1 LIVYR
6 DVMHLVEPRALLR
19 ECEGLLRTIAD
30 GRGADHALA
39 VRLLI
44 DFGELES
51 AVVDTL
57 CPSADDVSPV
67 ADLWRRGALAI
78 GHLFV
83 ASWLQHGAERLR
95 AAATGALSS
104 ISQLSRS
111 LQAGAL
117 RLHVPEGY
125 AYYGLYPETYVAA
138 ASLFQSGRKPG
149 AAVCIGVRSIGT
161 SLSAVVGAALEA
173 EGWRVVPLTL
183 RPRGHPFQRRPIL
196 SRELTQ
202 RLESQQ
208 QALFLIIDEGPGLSG
223 SSFCGVAEVLSQLG
237 VPDDRIALFPSW
249 SADGSTFNSGISRER
264 WRRHRR
270 FCCSFEEA
278 WLVRGVLGA
287 ELQDVSGGAWR
298 SGCYT
303 HPADYP
309 AVHPQHERRKYLATL
324 SSSGEQVLFK
334 FAGLG
339 RYGAAKHAR
348 AEGLAETGFTPPVFG
363 LRDGFLLQTFAAG
376 WPLCREDA
384 DARLLRAAAR
394 YLAHLR
400 GNDAVEDSVCFES
413 LAQMVE
419 VNVVEGLG
427 PAWRNRLG
435 DLERFRAIL
444 AASPALA
451 IDGRMMPHE
460 WLATSRGI
468 LKADA
473 TDHGDDHFFPGPQDI
488 AWDVAGFAIEFG
500 LSRGAKEDFADAVSS
515 LSGDL
520 NLRLRL
526 PFYAVAYLAC
536 RLGYV
541 TLAAQTLGESPDSA
555 RMAALAQRYRRQLRL
570 SIARLAVPQTS
581 ISVSTPR
588 RRPHKMIRDAGDEQ
602 SPPREVA

>member
-6 DVMHLVEPRALLR
+6 DGEHLVEPRALLG
-19 ECEGLLRTIAD
+19 ECEGLLRTIAE

-51 AVVDTL
+51 AVADML
-57 CPSADDVSPV
+57 FPNADDVSPV
-67 ADLWRRGALAI
+67 ADLWRRAALAV
-78 GHLFV
+78 GRLFV
-83 ASWLQHGAERLR
+83 FSWLQRGAERFR

-104 ISQLSRS
+104 IGQLWGSV
-111 LQAGAL
+111 QAGAL

-161 SLSAVVGAALEA
+161 SLSAVVGAALEI

-183 RPRGHPFQRRPIL
+183 RPRGHPFHRRPIL
-196 SRELTQ
+196 GRELRE
-202 RLESQQ
+202 RLQSQQ
-208 QALFLIIDEGPGLSG
+208 QAVFLIIDEGPGLSG

-237 VPDDRIALFPSW
+237 VPDDRIVVFPSW
-249 SADGSTFNSGISRER
+249 PAEGSTFNSEVSRER
-264 WRRHRR
+264 WRRHQR

-287 ELQDVSGGAWR
+287 ELQDISGGAWR

-309 AVHPQHERRKYLATL
+309 AVHPQHERRKYLARL
-324 SSSGEQVLFK
+324 PSSGERVLFK

-339 RYGAAKHAR
+339 RYGVAKHAR
-348 AEGLAETGFTPPVFG
+348 AERLAEAGFTPPVLG
-363 LRDGFLLQTFAAG
+363 LRDGFLVQIYAAG
-376 WPLCREDA
+376 RPLRREDA
-384 DARLLRAAAR
+384 DARLLHAAAR

-400 GNDAVEDSVCFES
+400 RNGAVSGSACFES
-413 LAQMVE
+413 LAQMVK

-427 PAWRNRLG
+427 APWRSRMG
-435 DLERFRAIL
+435 DLERFRTMV

-460 WLATSRGI
+460 WLETSRGI

-473 TDHGDDHFFPGPQDI
+473 TDHGDDHFFPGPHDS
-488 AWDVAGFAIEFG
+488 AWDVAGFAVEFG
-500 LSRGAKEDFADAVSS
+500 LSGRVKGDFADAVAA
-515 LSGDL
+515 LSGDRHL
-520 NLRLRL
+520 QLRL
-526 PFYAVAYLAC
+526 PFYTVGYLAS
-536 RLGYV
+536 RLGYA
-541 TLAAQTLGESPDSA
+541 TLAAQTLGQSPDGA
-555 RMAALAQRYRRQLRL
+555 RMTALAQRYRRQLRL
-570 SIARLAVPQTS
+570 SIARLGQAACTS
-581 ISVSTPR
+581 ISLPA
-588 RRPHKMIRDAGDEQ
+588 HNAHEHEIIRAASDRAE
-602 SPPREVA
+602 SS

>member
-6 DVMHLVEPRALLR
+6 DVEHLIEPRALLG
-19 ECEGLLRTIAD
+19 ECECLLWKIAN
-30 GRGADHALA
+30 GQGADHELA
-39 VRLLI
+39 VRVLI

-51 AVVDTL
+51 AVADML
-57 CPSADDVSPV
+57 FPNADDVLLV

-83 ASWLQHGAERLR
+83 ASWFQHGAERLR

-104 ISQLSRS
+104 IKPLWGS

-161 SLSAVVGAALEA
+161 SLSAVVGAALET

-202 RLESQQ
+202 RLESHR
-208 QALFLIIDEGPGLSG
+208 QAIFLIIDEGPGLSG

-249 SADGSTFNSGISRER
+249 SANGTTFNSEVSRER
-264 WRRHRR
+264 WRRYRR

-278 WLVRGVLGA
+278 WLARGVLGT

-309 AVHPQHERRKYLATL
+309 AVHPQHERRKYLTRL
-324 SSSGEQVLFK
+324 PSSGEQVLLK
-334 FAGLG
+334 FAGLS
-339 RYGAAKHAR
+339 RYGEAKHAR
-348 AEGLAETGFTPPVFG
+348 AERLAEAGFTPPVLG
-363 LRDGFLLQTFAAG
+363 LRDGFLLHAFVG
-376 WPLCREDA
+376 GRPLRREDA
-384 DARLLRAAAR
+384 DAHLLRAAVR
-394 YLAHLR
+394 YIAHLR
-400 GNDAVEDSVCFES
+400 ENDAVEGSVCFES
-413 LAQMVE
+413 LVRMIE

-427 PAWRNRLG
+427 RAWRDRMG
-435 DLERFRAIL
+435 DLERFRAMV

-451 IDGRMMPHE
+451 IDARMMPHE

-488 AWDVAGFAIEFG
+488 AWDVAGFTVEFG
-500 LSRGAKEDFADAVSS
+500 LSGTATRDFTDALAA
-515 LSGDL
+515 LSGDRQ
-520 NLRLRL
+520 LRLRL
-526 PFYAVAYLAC
+526 PFYTVAYLAC
-536 RLGYV
+536 RLGYA
-541 TLAAQTLGESPDSA
+541 TLAAQTLGQSPDGA
-555 RMAALAQRYRRQLRL
+555 RMTALAQRYRRQLRL
-570 SIARLAVPQTS
+570 SISRLGQA
-581 ISVSTPR
+581 
-588 RRPHKMIRDAGDEQ
+588 A
-602 SPPREVA
+602 